1 MPLYVVQMFYATLKE
16 SAPLV
21 AEAKSAVA
29 ALSKNDFILM
39 GFGEHT
45 SAIAFVQP
53 VNAPSCTSA
62 SRAQL
67 ASFSTVTRVGQRPLT
82 RSIMLVP
89 ALNGSAPPLNI
100 TPVVGFSSP
109 QQLIAM
115 PDIDGALVGGASLE
129 ADDFAQIV
137 RFGD

>member
-45 SAIAFVQP
+45 LSLIHISEP
-53 VNAPSCTSA
+53 
-62 SRAQL
+62 
-67 ASFSTVTRVGQRPLT
+67 TRPY
-82 RSIMLVP
+82 
-89 ALNGSAPPLNI
+89 
-100 TPVVGFSSP
+100 
-109 QQLIAM
+109 
-115 PDIDGALVGGASLE
+115 
-129 ADDFAQIV
+129 
-137 RFGD
+137 